1 MPNPLSPIAGAVV
14 GVGTGTMISER
25 ALMTPKAIGLFYVG
39 VAKTCYT
46 ATGSKRIA
54 CGVAGLACVTALV
67 PGPHQGP
74 FIVACAAAAR
84 GANKL

>member
-1 MPNPLSPIAGAVV
+1 MPNPLLPVAGAVV
-14 GVGTGTMISER
+14 GVGTGTMISES
-25 ALMTPKAIGLFYVG
+25 ALMTPKAIGLFYVEI
-39 VAKTCYT
+39 AKACYIST
-46 ATGSKRIA
+46 RSKRIA
-54 CGVAGLACVTALV
+54 CGVAALSCVTALV

>member
-1 MPNPLSPIAGAVV
+1 MPNPLLPIAGAVV
-14 GVGTGTMISER
+14 GVGTGTMISES
-25 ALMTPKAIGLFYVG
+25 ALMTPKAIGLFYVEI
-39 VAKTCYT
+39 AKACYVS
-46 ATGSKRIA
+46 TGSKRIA
-54 CGVAGLACVTALV
+54 CGVAALTCGTALI

>member
-1 MPNPLSPIAGAVV
+1 
-14 GVGTGTMISER
+14 MISES
-25 ALMTPKAIGLFYVG
+25 ALMNPKAIGLFYVDI
-39 VAKTCYT
+39 AKACYVS
-46 ATGSKRIA
+46 TGSKRIA
-54 CGVAGLACVTALV
+54 CAVAALACGTALV